1 MNNIIQP
8 IDKEILKSE
17 LTSDIFI
24 RPTNNANNEIYIF
37 NGNLKPNLLK
47 EVGRL
52 REISFRL
59 AGGGTGKEMDLDEFD
74 TGPFSYQQ
82 LIVWNPNDEA
92 IVGGYRLVFC
102 RDNKDKNGNYI
113 LSTSEILQY
122 SEKLKTDYF
131 PYTIELGRSFVQPE
145 YQPSQN
151 SRKGIFSL
159 DNLWDGLGALIVDHP
174 EFKYFFGKITMYTN
188 FNKEARDLI
197 LGFMEHFFPDPDQL
211 TRPVH
216 RISIEND
223 ISKFI
228 QEIKDLEYKAAYNLL
243 SQKVR
248 NLGENVP
255 PLFNNYMSLSPTM
268 KTFGT
273 SVNDHFGSVEETGIL
288 ITIADI
294 FESKKDRHV
303 QSYLNWKAEN
313 RGQK

>member
-1 MNNIIQP
+1 MKEIIP
-8 IDKEILKSE
+8 AIDKEILKAE

-37 NGNLKPNLLK
+37 NGNHKPYLLK

-52 REISFRL
+52 RELSFRL
-59 AGGGTGKEMDLDEFD
+59 AGGGTGKELDLDEFD
-74 TGPFSYQQ
+74 SGKFAYQQ
-82 LIVWNPNDEA
+82 LIVWNPEDEA
-92 IVGGYRLVFC
+92 IVGGYRLAFC
-102 RDNKDKNGNYI
+102 RDNRDEHGNYI

-131 PYTIELGRSFVQPE
+131 PFTIELGRSFVQPD

-159 DNLWDGLGALIVDHP
+159 DNLWDGLGALIIDNPDIH
-174 EFKYFFGKITMYTN
+174 YFFGKITMYTN
-188 FNKEARDLI
+188 FNREARDLI
-197 LGFMEHFFPDPDQL
+197 LGFMAHFFPDKDQL
-211 TRPVH
+211 TRPVNTIIKESNIDVFLNE
-216 RISIEND
+216 ISG
-223 ISKFI
+223 
-228 QEIKDLEYKAAYNLL
+228 LEYKAAYNIL

-255 PLFNNYMSLSPTM
+255 PLFNNYMSLSPSM

-273 SVNDHFGSVEETGIL
+273 SINDHFGSVEETGIL

-294 FESKKDRHV
+294 YDNKKERHV
-303 QSYLNWKAEN
+303 QSYLNWKATM
-313 RGQK
+313 Q